1 MRNAMSWFWCAVL
14 VGGCASGN
22 GNDDGA
28 GDSSA
33 SVGSEDSS
41 GGSGST
47 NASDGM
53 TSAPTSAAT
62 LTTSASTTDATDT
75 DATTA
80 TTTDTTVGDSSSG
93 GASLDCAEYCDVY
106 MTSCVDHS
114 EYANADDC
122 MANCAQW
129 PIGEA
134 TDTGVDSLGCRIYH
148 ATVAGSTD
156 PAMHC
161 PHAGPSGAA
170 TCVDAEAPTCELYCM
185 RYFSNCDGEL
195 NAFADEA
202 ECMTECSAWYP
213 GTEGDVDGH
222 TIGCH
227 SYHANAA
234 LGDPETHCPHA
245 GPGGGGICVL

>member
-1 MRNAMSWFWCAVL
+1 MRNAMSWFWYALL

-33 SVGSEDSS
+33 SVGSEDS
-41 GGSGST
+41 GSSSST
-47 NASDGM
+47 AASDGM
-53 TSAPTSAAT
+53 TTAPTSAAT

-80 TTTDTTVGDSSSG
+80 TTTDPTIGDSSG
-93 GASLDCAEYCDVY
+93 GTALDCAEYCDVY
-106 MTSCVDHS
+106 MSSCVDHN
-114 EYANADDC
+114 EYANDEDC

-134 TDTGVDSLGCRIYH
+134 TDTGVDTLGCRIYH

-170 TCVDAEAPTCELYCM
+170 TCVDAEAPACDLYCM
-185 RYFSNCDGEL
+185 RYFSNCDGDL

-202 ECMTECSAWYP
+202 ECMSECSAWYP

-234 LGDPETHCPHA
+234 LGDPDTHCPHA